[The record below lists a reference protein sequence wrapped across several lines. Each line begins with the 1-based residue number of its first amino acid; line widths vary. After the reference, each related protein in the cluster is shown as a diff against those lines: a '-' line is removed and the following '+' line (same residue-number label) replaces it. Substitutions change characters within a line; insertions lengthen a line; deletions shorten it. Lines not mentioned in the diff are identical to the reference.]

1 MFDCACQNKP
11 TNYPLRQSRNPT
23 VCHSVVITE
32 FVLKKLNHEESADNT
47 NAKIILP
54 LNYLTTVLFLL
65 ADINNISFITMP
77 KQIQKK
83 TPQYQTTWIL
93 ILLSVPEM

>member
-11 TNYPLRQSRNPT
+11 TNYPSRQSPNQS
-23 VCHSVVITE
+23 VCHSVGITE

-54 LNYLTTVLFLL
+54 LNYMYLTKSVKV
-65 ADINNISFITMP
+65 DKCFIF
-77 KQIQKK
+77 IC
-83 TPQYQTTWIL
+83 
-93 ILLSVPEM
+93 

>member
-11 TNYPLRQSRNPT
+11 TNYPLRQSRDPT
-23 VCHSVVITE
+23 VCHSVGIIE
-32 FVLKKLNHEESADNT
+32 FVLKKLNHEESADKT

-54 LNYLTTVLFLL
+54 LNYLTAVLFLL

-93 ILLSVPEM
+93 IL

>member
-23 VCHSVVITE
+23 VCHSVGMTE
-32 FVLKKLNHEESADNT
+32 FDLK
-47 NAKIILP
+47 
-54 LNYLTTVLFLL
+54 TTVLFSL

-83 TPQYQTTWIL
+83 THHNIKQL
-93 ILLSVPEM
+93 GS

>member
-1 MFDCACQNKP
+1 MFDCAYQNKP

-23 VCHSVVITE
+23 VCHSVGITE

-54 LNYLTTVLFLL
+54 HNYLTTVLFLL

-83 TPQYQTTWIL
+83 NTISNNLDPDPVICT
-93 ILLSVPEM
+93 